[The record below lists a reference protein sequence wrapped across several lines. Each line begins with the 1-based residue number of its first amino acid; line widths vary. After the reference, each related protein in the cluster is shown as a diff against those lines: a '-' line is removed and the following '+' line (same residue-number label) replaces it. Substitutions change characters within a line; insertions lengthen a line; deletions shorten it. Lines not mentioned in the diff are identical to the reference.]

1 MDIRLLG
8 SVEVVVDE
16 QVRSLP
22 GAGERELLALLA
34 LSAGRVVAAPALVD
48 GLWGEALP
56 VNPGN
61 ALQVRMSKLRRALA
75 AAGAPGELVVTRP
88 PGYLLDLDRGGVDEL
103 RFADQVADGRAAP
116 APVPVAA
123 AVLSR
128 EALGAWRGP
137 ALVEFGGS
145 AWAGPEAAR
154 LAELQLAA
162 RGGLVD
168 VGVGTGRHPEVLGEL
183 EELTSANPLRERL
196 HGRLMLALYRTC
208 RQADALAVYQRA
220 RT

>member
-1 MDIRLLG
+1 MSLLGGQHWATRPDGPFREGRRMDIRLLG

-34 LSAGRVVAAPALVD
+34 LAAGRVVAAPALVD

-88 PGYLLDLDRGGVDEL
+88 PGYLLDLDRGAVDAL
-103 RFADQVADGRAAP
+103 RFADQVAAARASAD
-116 APVPVAA
+116 ADPVPAA
-123 AVLSR
+123 GLYR
-128 EALGAWRGP
+128 EAL
-137 ALVEFGGS
+137 V
-145 AWAGPEAAR
+145 
-154 LAELQLAA
+154 
-162 RGGLVD
+162 
-168 VGVGTGRHPEVLGEL
+168 
-183 EELTSANPLRERL
+183 
-196 HGRLMLALYRTC
+196 
-208 RQADALAVYQRA
+208 
-220 RT
+220 